1 MSNWMLDIFNRQ
13 NPVPQA
19 STMPAPQAMQGQS
32 PMQPPA
38 RPVAGVMPAPQAPSG
53 GMDVMQVMQAK
64 PPGVD
69 PQTWLAVCGP
79 GMQGPAG
86 GGNGRVGFRTANGD
100 TGLQGAN
107 MPQPQRPSLLD
118 GLLGTP
124 MQGGGGMFGVTRP
137 APQPNGP
144 MPYGGMGFGGGAPQQ
159 GVGAGVSQMPAFQAP
174 QPMPL
179 MPQQPMPGM
188 QPYNFSQQMGQ
199 TAPPSPMTGQMKGMF
214 GVR

>member
-1 MSNWMLDIFNRQ
+1 MMDIFNRQ
-13 NPVPQA
+13 AP
-19 STMPAPQAMQGQS
+19 MPWGQLPTPSLDMGAKPLAPISG
-32 PMQPPA
+32 
-38 RPVAGVMPAPQAPSG
+38 MP
-53 GMDVMQVMQAK
+53 AK
-64 PPGVD
+64 PPNMD
-69 PQTWLAVCGP
+69 LDALMAICGP

-86 GGNGRVGFRTANGD
+86 GNGRVGYRTANGD

-107 MPQPQRPSLLD
+107 MPQPQRPSWTA
-118 GLLGTP
+118 GLSPT
-124 MQGGGGMFGVTRP
+124 QGGVGMFGVTRS
-137 APQPNGP
+137 APQPSGP
-144 MPYGGMGFGGGAPQQ
+144 MSYGGMGFGGGAPQQ
-159 GVGAGVSQMPAFQAP
+159 GGPAQMPAFQIP